1 MSAVFINLLLF
12 WQSQNFVINF
22 PIAMKLLKTAMIQRA
37 WRNQI
42 YGLIRETCN
51 NVQLFLS
58 VFAREVIVSEWRQCG
73 YYYLTDSLWFCWHS
87 HAHGQACDLLVIFD
101 KEVWSKLCYFFPF
114 LCSILMAPLS
124 LVIFNKR
131 AVSSLQIRWFTQ
143 NTSMKCTLPAH
154 WQSDL
159 QAIAL
164 VVFL

>member
-87 HAHGQACDLLVIFD
+87 HAHGQACDLLVIFGRKFEVNCVTSFPFCAVYWWHHYHWLFLTKGQLAVYRLD
-101 KEVWSKLCYFFPF
+101 GLHRILVWSV
-114 LCSILMAPLS
+114 LS
-124 LVIFNKR
+124 QLTDKVICK
-131 AVSSLQIRWFTQ
+131 
-143 NTSMKCTLPAH
+143 P
-154 WQSDL
+154 
-159 QAIAL
+159 
-164 VVFL
+164 